1 MRLKDAVCALRKFL
15 LCISFLCTWCSIK
28 DIRMHEKMN
37 QPPICKINISASS
50 IQRHPCR
57 IATHSSSSS
66 LRGLMIENLPKE
78 AARQVAFR
86 ELQGEVPGMRDE
98 ASARRPTKTLDGAT
112 VSAHSPG
119 TPGGHERMALLALE
133 NLHLSFGGVAALA
146 GVSLEINA
154 TDFFAIIG
162 PNGAGKTSIFNCIS
176 GIYTPTRGRIRFD
189 GRDISSLKPHQRA
202 QLRIARTF
210 QNIALFKGMTVLDNI
225 KIGRHIHLR
234 SGILA
239 CSLYYGKAVRE
250 ELEHRAVIE
259 RDIIDLLALQDI
271 RHKIVGT
278 LPYGLQ
284 KRVELA
290 RALALDPLVLLLD
303 EPTAGMNA
311 EETEEMVR
319 FILYVKRIKQLT
331 TVMIEHDIVAVVENS
346 GRLAVLDFGQK
357 IAEGLPPE
365 VQHDPLVIKAY
376 LGEEFEVA

>member
-1 MRLKDAVCALRKFL
+1 
-15 LCISFLCTWCSIK
+15 
-28 DIRMHEKMN
+28 
-37 QPPICKINISASS
+37 
-50 IQRHPCR
+50 
-57 IATHSSSSS
+57 
-66 LRGLMIENLPKE
+66 
-78 AARQVAFR
+78 
-86 ELQGEVPGMRDE
+86 
-98 ASARRPTKTLDGAT
+98 
-112 VSAHSPG
+112 
-119 TPGGHERMALLALE
+119 MALLTLE
-133 NLHLSFGGVAALA
+133 DIHLGFGGVVALA
-146 GVSLEINA
+146 GVNLEVNA

-176 GIYTPTRGRIRFD
+176 GIYTPTRGRILFD

-259 RDIIDLLALQDI
+259 RDIIDLLELQDI

-311 EETEEMVR
+311 EETEDMVR
-319 FILYVKRIKQLT
+319 FILYVKRMKQLT
-331 TVMIEHDIVAVVENS
+331 TVMIEHDMGVVMDIS
-346 GRLAVLDFGQK
+346 DRVAVLDFGKK

-365 VQHDPLVIKAY
+365 MQQDPLVIKAY